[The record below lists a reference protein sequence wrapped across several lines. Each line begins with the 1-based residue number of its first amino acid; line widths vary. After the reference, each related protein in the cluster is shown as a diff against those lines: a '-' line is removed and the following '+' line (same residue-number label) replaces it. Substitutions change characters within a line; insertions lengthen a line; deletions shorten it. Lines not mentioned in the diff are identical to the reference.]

1 MTDIQNLLDIP
12 AFLKRGT
19 PEHDHAL
26 ALGAAILAAKP
37 RLPKKPSRSPAANT
51 GYRKTKDKHNCAES
65 TVYILK
71 SLGWTDKVINRL
83 SAKAANQYADGG
95 VKMQAIHEIEK

>member
-12 AFLKRGT
+12 AFLRRGT

-37 RLPKKPSRSPAANT
+37 RLPKKPSRAPVSTT
-51 GYRKTKDKHNCAES
+51 GDRKTKDKHKCTES
-65 TVYILK
+65 TFYILK
-71 SLGWTDKVINRL
+71 SLGWTEKIINRL
-83 SAKAANQYADGG
+83 SEKAANQYADGG
-95 VKMQAIHEIEK
+95 VKMQAIHEV

>member
-37 RLPKKPSRSPAANT
+37 RLPKKPSRAPAGNT
-51 GYRKTKDKHNCAES
+51 G
-65 TVYILK
+65 
-71 SLGWTDKVINRL
+71 
-83 SAKAANQYADGG
+83 
-95 VKMQAIHEIEK
+95 